1 MVPKSLH
8 GICSE
13 ITKHLG
19 SWHFWRIFRA
29 TKIMMVFFSS
39 RCESPGLNGLFIV
52 IASIAKGLGNGWTCH
67 GHDLD
72 IKKTNLMAIHG
83 FFSWEKMQC
92 WGLNSHY
99 FHIIGDKLINLIGFY
114 IPMIH
119 VIKGGMSLSP
129 IQGILRKTRKLIYGT
144 SMPMF
149 FRCEPLMATRNPV
162 ITYQLTWKISRY
174 FTTGLSTIPGGW
186 PGEFL
191 NHQQYVGFLGVHP
204 DVRSPI

>member
-1 MVPKSLH
+1 MVMTWIS
-8 GICSE
+8 
-13 ITKHLG
+13 
-19 SWHFWRIFRA
+19 
-29 TKIMMVFFSS
+29 
-39 RCESPGLNGLFIV
+39 
-52 IASIAKGLGNGWTCH
+52 
-67 GHDLD
+67 
-72 IKKTNLMAIHG
+72 KKTNLMAIHG

-149 FRCEPLMATRNPV
+149 FRCEPFDGNQKSGDHLPV
-162 ITYQLTWKISRY
+162 DMENFPLFYHGFKHHSRWLAWGISEPSTVCWFPGSASRCSITHLTSI
-174 FTTGLSTIPGGW
+174 F
-186 PGEFL
+186 
-191 NHQQYVGFLGVHP
+191 
-204 DVRSPI
+204 